1 MAVTP
6 SRVEI
11 TEGGSAVLSAS
22 VSPEAASDRAVAW
35 SSSDRSV
42 ATVDKSGTVHG
53 LKPGTATVTATAE
66 GKSGTCA
73 VTVKAKAVNVTEVTL
88 DKTELTLT
96 EGETGTLTAT
106 VKPDNADNRKV
117 TWSSDKTEIATVDGS
132 GRVTAVKAGE
142 AVITVTTEDGGKTA
156 TCKVTVKAKA
166 VNVTEVTLDRAEL
179 TLTEGETE
187 TLTATVRPDNAD
199 NRKVTWSSDKTEI
212 ATVDGAGKVTAVK
225 PGEAVVTVTT
235 EDGGKTATCKVTVKA
250 KTVNVTEVTLDRTEL
265 TLTEGETETL
275 MATVRPDNADNR
287 KVTWISDKT
296 DVATVGG
303 DGRVTAV
310 KAGEAVITVTTE
322 DGGKTATCKVTVKAK
337 AVNVTDVSLDRTE
350 LTLTEGETETL
361 TATVKP
367 DNADNRKVTWSS
379 DKTDVATVDGAG
391 RVTAVK
397 AGEATVT
404 VTTEDGG
411 RTATCKVTVKAKTVN
426 VTEVTLDRTEL
437 TLTEGETETLM
448 ATVRPDNADNR
459 KVTWISDKTDVATVG
474 GDGRVTAVKA
484 GEAVVTVTTEDGGK
498 TATCKVTVKAKAVN
512 VTDVSL
518 DRTELTLTEGE
529 TETLTATVKPDN
541 ADNRKV
547 TWSSDKT
554 DVATVDG
561 AGRVTAV
568 KAGEAVITVTTEDG
582 GKTATCKVTVKAKTV
597 PVTGVEVNPWA
608 VTLSVRG
615 TSKLS
620 YTIRPADATNQNVK
634 WESESPSV
642 ATVDSEGNVQGV
654 AAGTA
659 KICVTTEDGGFKSY
673 CTVTVKKAES
683 KFEVGG
689 LWYEYFGQNK
699 ARVIP
704 DPDGSKY
711 GGNISI
717 PGQIEYGGITYSVVH
732 IGSRAFYECADLKS
746 VTLGEGIEYI
756 GTWAFY
762 NCPNLER
769 ITFSSTMGSF
779 NTDNPVF
786 ERCPKL
792 EIVTTPKTSESQRYY
807 FYTHGGVLYR
817 HCYYS
822 AYTGTFSKETEALS
836 WLPEKTTGAF
846 AIKDGVE
853 VIDEFS
859 LSFTGIDKIIIPES
873 VKYIGPRFFNDS
885 KTPLEIELNWRT
897 KEDIDRISTIE
908 SDPSRF
914 FFVRTD
920 RSAVKV
926 TVPKGTKSL
935 YESHWLWSHLGG
947 IEERP

>member
-1 MAVTP
+1 MTVTP
-6 SRVEI
+6 SRIEI
-11 TEGGSAVLSAS
+11 IEGGSAVLSAS

-96 EGETGTLTAT
+96 EGETETLTATVRPDNADNRKVTWSSDKTDVATVDGAGKVTAVKPGEAVVTVTTEDGGKTASCKVTVKAKAVGVTEVTLDKTELTLTEGETETLTAT

-117 TWSSDKTEIATVDGS
+117 AWSSDKTEIATVDGA

-156 TCKVTVKAKA
+156 TCKVTVRAK
-166 VNVTEVTLDRAEL
+166 V
-179 TLTEGETE
+179 
-187 TLTATVRPDNAD
+187 
-199 NRKVTWSSDKTEI
+199 
-212 ATVDGAGKVTAVK
+212 
-225 PGEAVVTVTT
+225 
-235 EDGGKTATCKVTVKA
+235 
-250 KTVNVTEVTLDRTEL
+250 
-265 TLTEGETETL
+265 
-275 MATVRPDNADNR
+275 
-287 KVTWISDKT
+287 
-296 DVATVGG
+296 
-303 DGRVTAV
+303 
-310 KAGEAVITVTTE
+310 
-322 DGGKTATCKVTVKAK
+322 
-337 AVNVTDVSLDRTE
+337 VNVTDVSLDRTD

-379 DKTDVATVDGAG
+379 DKTDVATVGGDGK
-391 RVTAVK
+391 VTAVK
-397 AGEATVT
+397 AGETVVT

-411 RTATCKVTVKAKTVN
+411 KTATCKVTVKAKAVS
-426 VTEVTLDRTEL
+426 VTEVTLDKTEL
-437 TLTEGETETLM
+437 TLTEGETETLT

-459 KVTWISDKTDVATVG
+459 KVTWSSDKTDVATVG
-474 GDGRVTAVKA
+474 GAGKVTAVKA
-484 GEAVVTVTTEDGGK
+484 GVAVVTVTTEDGGK

-512 VTDVSL
+512 VTEVSL
-518 DRTELTLTEGE
+518 DKTELTLTEGE
-529 TETLTATVKPDN
+529 TETLTATVRPDN
-541 ADNRKV
+541 ADNKKV
-547 TWSSDKT
+547 KWSSDKT
-554 DVATVDG
+554 EIATVDG
-561 AGRVTAV
+561 AGKVTAV
-568 KAGEAVITVTTEDG
+568 KAGEAVVTVTTEDG

-689 LWYEYFGQNK
+689 LWYEYYDGPNK

-711 GGNISI
+711 GGDISI
-717 PGQIEYGGITYSVVH
+717 PGQIEYGGITYSVVQ
-732 IGSRAFYECADLKS
+732 IWSRAFYECADLKS
-746 VTLGEGIEYI
+746 VTLGEGIGYI
-756 GTWAFY
+756 DAWAFY

-769 ITFSSTMGSF
+769 ITFSSTMNSF
-779 NTDNPVF
+779 DTGNPVF

-792 EIVTTPKTSESQRYY
+792 EIVTTPKTSESQRDY
-807 FYTHGGVLYR
+807 FYTHGGALYK

-822 AYTGTFSKETEALS
+822 AYTGTFSKVTEVLS

-853 VIDEFS
+853 VIDEYS

-873 VKYIGPRFFNDS
+873 VKYIEARFFNDS

-914 FFVRTD
+914 FFFQTD

>member
-1 MAVTP
+1 MSVFTHTHTHTRRALLTAAAATILITSCGKKEETVGVSSVAVTP
-6 SRVEI
+6 SRIEI
-11 TEGGSAVLSAS
+11 IEGGFAALSAR
-22 VSPEAASDRAVAW
+22 VSPEAASDRVVSW

-53 LKPGTATVTATAE
+53 LRPGTATVTATAE

-73 VTVKAKAVNVTEVTL
+73 VTVKAKAVGVTEVTL
-88 DKTELTLT
+88 DK
-96 EGETGTLTAT
+96 
-106 VKPDNADNRKV
+106 
-117 TWSSDKTEIATVDGS
+117 
-132 GRVTAVKAGE
+132 
-142 AVITVTTEDGGKTA
+142 
-156 TCKVTVKAKA
+156 
-166 VNVTEVTLDRAEL
+166 
-179 TLTEGETE
+179 
-187 TLTATVRPDNAD
+187 
-199 NRKVTWSSDKTEI
+199 
-212 ATVDGAGKVTAVK
+212 
-225 PGEAVVTVTT
+225 
-235 EDGGKTATCKVTVKA
+235 
-250 KTVNVTEVTLDRTEL
+250 
-265 TLTEGETETL
+265 
-275 MATVRPDNADNR
+275 
-287 KVTWISDKT
+287 
-296 DVATVGG
+296 
-303 DGRVTAV
+303 
-310 KAGEAVITVTTE
+310 
-322 DGGKTATCKVTVKAK
+322 
-337 AVNVTDVSLDRTE
+337 TE

-379 DKTDVATVDGAG
+379 D
-391 RVTAVK
+391 
-397 AGEATVT
+397 
-404 VTTEDGG
+404 
-411 RTATCKVTVKAKTVN
+411 
-426 VTEVTLDRTEL
+426 RTE
-437 TLTEGETETLM
+437 
-448 ATVRPDNADNR
+448 
-459 KVTWISDKTDVATVG
+459 VATVG

-498 TATCKVTVKAKAVN
+498 TATCKVTVKAKA
-512 VTDVSL
+512 
-518 DRTELTLTEGE
+518 
-529 TETLTATVKPDN
+529 
-541 ADNRKV
+541 
-547 TWSSDKT
+547 
-554 DVATVDG
+554 
-561 AGRVTAV
+561 
-568 KAGEAVITVTTEDG
+568 
-582 GKTATCKVTVKAKTV
+582 V

-711 GGNISI
+711 GGNISV
-717 PGQIEYGGITYSVVH
+717 PGQIEYGGITYSVVQ
-732 IGSRAFYECADLKS
+732 IWSYAFCGCADLKS
-746 VTLGEGIEYI
+746 VTLGEGIGYI
-756 GTWAFY
+756 DAYAFY

-769 ITFSSTMGSF
+769 ITFSSTMNSF
-779 NTDNPVF
+779 DTGNPVF

-807 FYTHGGVLYR
+807 FYTHDGALYR

-822 AYTGTFSKETEALS
+822 AYTGTFSEVTEVLS
-836 WLPEKTTGAF
+836 WLPEKTTGVF
-846 AIKDGVE
+846 TIKDGVE
-853 VIDEFS
+853 VIDRYS
-859 LSFTGIDKIIIPES
+859 LTFTGIDKIVIPES
-873 VKYIGPRFFNDS
+873 VKYIESRFFNDS

-908 SDPSRF
+908 SDPSGF

>member
-1 MAVTP
+1 MTVTP
-6 SRVEI
+6 SRIEI
-11 TEGGSAVLSAS
+11 IEGGSAALSAS

-42 ATVDKSGTVHG
+42 ATVDKTGTVQG

-96 EGETGTLTAT
+96 EGETETLTAT

-117 TWSSDKTEIATVDGS
+117 TWSSDKTEVATVDGA
-132 GRVTAVKAGE
+132 GKVTAVKAGE
-142 AVITVTTEDGGKTA
+142 AVVTVTTEDGGKTA
-156 TCKVTVKAKA
+156 TCRVTVKAKA

-187 TLTATVRPDNAD
+187 TLTATVKPDNAD
-199 NRKVTWSSDKTEI
+199 NRKVTWSSDKTE
-212 ATVDGAGKVTAVK
+212 
-225 PGEAVVTVTT
+225 
-235 EDGGKTATCKVTVKA
+235 
-250 KTVNVTEVTLDRTEL
+250 
-265 TLTEGETETL
+265 
-275 MATVRPDNADNR
+275 
-287 KVTWISDKT
+287 
-296 DVATVGG
+296 
-303 DGRVTAV
+303 
-310 KAGEAVITVTTE
+310 
-322 DGGKTATCKVTVKAK
+322 
-337 AVNVTDVSLDRTE
+337 
-350 LTLTEGETETL
+350 
-361 TATVKP
+361 
-367 DNADNRKVTWSS
+367 
-379 DKTDVATVDGAG
+379 VATVDGA
-391 RVTAVK
+391 
-397 AGEATVT
+397 
-404 VTTEDGG
+404 
-411 RTATCKVTVKAKTVN
+411 
-426 VTEVTLDRTEL
+426 
-437 TLTEGETETLM
+437 
-448 ATVRPDNADNR
+448 
-459 KVTWISDKTDVATVG
+459 
-474 GDGRVTAVKA
+474 GRVTAVKA

-512 VTDVSL
+512 VTEVTL
-518 DRTELTLTEGE
+518 DKTELTLTEGE
-529 TETLTATVKPDN
+529 AETLTATVKPDN

-554 DVATVDG
+554 EVATVDG

-568 KAGEAVITVTTEDG
+568 KAGVAVVTVTTEDG

-597 PVTGVEVNPWA
+597 PVTGVEVYPWV

-689 LWYEYFGQNK
+689 LWYEYFVPNIGPNK

-717 PGQIEYGGITYSVVH
+717 PGQIEYGGITYPVVQ
-732 IGSRAFYECADLKS
+732 IWSYAFYECTDLKS

-756 GTWAFY
+756 HTAAFY

-779 NTDNPVF
+779 NTVNPVF
-786 ERCPKL
+786 GRCPKL
-792 EIVTTPKTSESQRYY
+792 EIVTTPKTSESQLNY
-807 FYTHGGVLYR
+807 FYTHDGALYK

-822 AYTGTFSKETEALS
+822 SDTGETEVLS
-836 WLPEKTTGAF
+836 WLPEKTTGVF

-853 VIDEFS
+853 VIDDFS
-859 LSFTGIDKIIIPES
+859 LYFTGIDKIIIPES
-873 VKYIGPRFFNDS
+873 VKYIAPRFFDDS

-914 FFVRTD
+914 FFFQTD

>member
-1 MAVTP
+1 MTVTP
-6 SRVEI
+6 SRIEI
-11 TEGGSAVLSAS
+11 IEGGSAALSAR

-42 ATVDKSGTVHG
+42 ATVDKTGTVQG

-88 DKTELTLT
+88 DRTELTLTEGETETLTATVKPDNADNRKVTWSSDKTEVATVGGDGKVTAVKAGEATVTVTTEDGGKTATCKVTVKAKAVNVTDVTLDKTELTLT
-96 EGETGTLTAT
+96 EGETETLTAT

-117 TWSSDKTEIATVDGS
+117 TWSSDKTEIATVGGDGK
-132 GRVTAVKAGE
+132 VTAVKAGE
-142 AVITVTTEDGGKTA
+142 AVVTVTTEDGGKTA
-156 TCKVTVKAKA
+156 SCKVTVKAKA
-166 VNVTEVTLDRAEL
+166 VNVTDVSLDRTEL
-179 TLTEGETE
+179 TLTEDETE

-199 NRKVTWSSDKTEI
+199 NRKVTWSSDKTDV
-212 ATVDGAGKVTAVK
+212 ATVDGDGKVTAVK
-225 PGEAVVTVTT
+225 AGEAVVTVTT
-235 EDGGKTATCKVTVKA
+235 EDGGKTA
-250 KTVNVTEVTLDRTEL
+250 
-265 TLTEGETETL
+265 
-275 MATVRPDNADNR
+275 
-287 KVTWISDKT
+287 S
-296 DVATVGG
+296 
-303 DGRVTAV
+303 
-310 KAGEAVITVTTE
+310 
-322 DGGKTATCKVTVKAK
+322 CKVTVKAK

-361 TATVKP
+361 TATVRP
-367 DNADNRKVTWSS
+367 DNADNRKVTWS
-379 DKTDVATVDGAG
+379 
-391 RVTAVK
+391 
-397 AGEATVT
+397 
-404 VTTEDGG
+404 
-411 RTATCKVTVKAKTVN
+411 
-426 VTEVTLDRTEL
+426 
-437 TLTEGETETLM
+437 
-448 ATVRPDNADNR
+448 
-459 KVTWISDKTDVATVG
+459 SDKTDVATVG

-498 TATCKVTVKAKAVN
+498 TATCKVTVKAKA
-512 VTDVSL
+512 
-518 DRTELTLTEGE
+518 
-529 TETLTATVKPDN
+529 
-541 ADNRKV
+541 
-547 TWSSDKT
+547 
-554 DVATVDG
+554 
-561 AGRVTAV
+561 
-568 KAGEAVITVTTEDG
+568 
-582 GKTATCKVTVKAKTV
+582 V

-689 LWYEYFGQNK
+689 LWYEYFYSPNL

-756 GTWAFY
+756 GAWAFY

-769 ITFSSTMGSF
+769 ITFSSTMGAF
-779 NTDNPVF
+779 DTGNPVF
-786 ERCPKL
+786 QRCPKL
-792 EIVTTPKTSESQRYY
+792 EIVTTPKTSESQLYY

-873 VKYIGPRFFNDS
+873 VKYIGTRFFNDS

-908 SDPSRF
+908 SDPSGF

>member
-11 TEGGSAVLSAS
+11 TEGGSAVLSAR
-22 VSPEAASDRAVAW
+22 VSPEAASDRVVSW

-42 ATVDKSGTVHG
+42 ATVDKTGTVQG
-53 LKPGTATVTATAE
+53 LKPGTATVTAMAE

-73 VTVKAKAVNVTEVTL
+73 VTVKAKTVNVMEVTL
-88 DKTELTLT
+88 DRTELTLT
-96 EGETGTLTAT
+96 EGETETLTAT

-117 TWSSDKTEIATVDGS
+117 TWSSDKTEIATVDGA

-166 VNVTEVTLDRAEL
+166 VNVTEVTLD
-179 TLTEGETE
+179 
-187 TLTATVRPDNAD
+187 
-199 NRKVTWSSDKTEI
+199 K
-212 ATVDGAGKVTAVK
+212 
-225 PGEAVVTVTT
+225 
-235 EDGGKTATCKVTVKA
+235 
-250 KTVNVTEVTLDRTEL
+250 
-265 TLTEGETETL
+265 
-275 MATVRPDNADNR
+275 
-287 KVTWISDKT
+287 
-296 DVATVGG
+296 
-303 DGRVTAV
+303 
-310 KAGEAVITVTTE
+310 
-322 DGGKTATCKVTVKAK
+322 
-337 AVNVTDVSLDRTE
+337 TE

-367 DNADNRKVTWSS
+367 DNADNKKVTWSS
-379 DKTDVATVDGAG
+379 DKTEIATVDGAG

-397 AGEATVT
+397 AGV
-404 VTTEDGG
+404 
-411 RTATCKVTVKAKTVN
+411 
-426 VTEVTLDRTEL
+426 
-437 TLTEGETETLM
+437 
-448 ATVRPDNADNR
+448 
-459 KVTWISDKTDVATVG
+459 
-474 GDGRVTAVKA
+474 
-484 GEAVVTVTTEDGGK
+484 AVV
-498 TATCKVTVKAKAVN
+498 
-512 VTDVSL
+512 
-518 DRTELTLTEGE
+518 
-529 TETLTATVKPDN
+529 
-541 ADNRKV
+541 
-547 TWSSDKT
+547 
-554 DVATVDG
+554 
-561 AGRVTAV
+561 
-568 KAGEAVITVTTEDG
+568 TVTTEDG

-689 LWYEYFGQNK
+689 LWYEYFGQNN

-717 PGQIEYGGITYSVVH
+717 PGQIEYGGITYSVYQ

-746 VTLGEGIEYI
+746 VTLGEGIGYI
-756 GTWAFY
+756 DAYAFY

-769 ITFSSTMGSF
+769 ITFSSTMESF

-792 EIVTTPKTSESQRYY
+792 EIVTTPKTSESQLDY
-807 FYTHGGVLYR
+807 FYTHGRALYK

-822 AYTGTFSKETEALS
+822 ADTGETEVLS

-853 VIDEFS
+853 VIDEYS

-873 VKYIGPRFFNDS
+873 VKYIETRFFNDS

-914 FFVRTD
+914 FFFRTD

>member
-1 MAVTP
+1 MTVTP
-6 SRVEI
+6 SRIEI
-11 TEGGSAVLSAS
+11 IEGGSAALSAS

-42 ATVDKSGTVHG
+42 ATVDKTGTVQG

-88 DKTELTLT
+88 DK
-96 EGETGTLTAT
+96 
-106 VKPDNADNRKV
+106 
-117 TWSSDKTEIATVDGS
+117 
-132 GRVTAVKAGE
+132 
-142 AVITVTTEDGGKTA
+142 
-156 TCKVTVKAKA
+156 
-166 VNVTEVTLDRAEL
+166 
-179 TLTEGETE
+179 
-187 TLTATVRPDNAD
+187 
-199 NRKVTWSSDKTEI
+199 
-212 ATVDGAGKVTAVK
+212 
-225 PGEAVVTVTT
+225 
-235 EDGGKTATCKVTVKA
+235 
-250 KTVNVTEVTLDRTEL
+250 
-265 TLTEGETETL
+265 
-275 MATVRPDNADNR
+275 
-287 KVTWISDKT
+287 
-296 DVATVGG
+296 
-303 DGRVTAV
+303 
-310 KAGEAVITVTTE
+310 
-322 DGGKTATCKVTVKAK
+322 
-337 AVNVTDVSLDRTE
+337 TE

-411 RTATCKVTVKAKTVN
+411 KTASCKVTVKAKAVG
-426 VTEVTLDRTEL
+426 VTEVTLDRAEL
-437 TLTEGETETLM
+437 TLTEGETETLT

-459 KVTWISDKTDVATVG
+459 KVTWSSDKTEIATV
-474 GDGRVTAVKA
+474 DGAGKVTAVKA

-498 TATCKVTVKAKAVN
+498 TASCKVTVKAKV
-512 VTDVSL
+512 
-518 DRTELTLTEGE
+518 
-529 TETLTATVKPDN
+529 
-541 ADNRKV
+541 
-547 TWSSDKT
+547 
-554 DVATVDG
+554 
-561 AGRVTAV
+561 
-568 KAGEAVITVTTEDG
+568 
-582 GKTATCKVTVKAKTV
+582 V

-689 LWYEYFGQNK
+689 LWYEYFVPNIGPNK

-717 PGQIEYGGITYSVVH
+717 PGQIEYGGITYPVVQ
-732 IGSRAFYECADLKS
+732 IWSYAFYECTDLKS

-756 GTWAFY
+756 HTAAFY

-769 ITFSSTMGSF
+769 ITFSSTMNSF
-779 NTDNPVF
+779 DTVNPVF
-786 ERCPKL
+786 VCCPKL

-807 FYTHGGVLYR
+807 FYTHDGALYK

-822 AYTGTFSKETEALS
+822 SDTGETEVLS
-836 WLPEKTTGAF
+836 WLPEKTTGVF

-853 VIDEFS
+853 VIDDFS
-859 LSFTGIDKIIIPES
+859 LYFTGIDKIIIPES
-873 VKYIGPRFFNDS
+873 VKYIAPRFFDDS

-914 FFVRTD
+914 FFFQTD

>member
-6 SRVEI
+6 SRIEI
-11 TEGGSAVLSAS
+11 MEGESAALSAR
-22 VSPEAASDRAVAW
+22 VSPEAASDRVVSW

-42 ATVDKSGTVHG
+42 ATVDKAGTVHG
-53 LKPGTATVTATAE
+53 LRPGTATVTATAE

-73 VTVKAKAVNVTEVTL
+73 
-88 DKTELTLT
+88 
-96 EGETGTLTAT
+96 
-106 VKPDNADNRKV
+106 
-117 TWSSDKTEIATVDGS
+117 
-132 GRVTAVKAGE
+132 
-142 AVITVTTEDGGKTA
+142 
-156 TCKVTVKAKA
+156 VTVKAKA

-212 ATVDGAGKVTAVK
+212 ATVDGAGRVTAVK

-235 EDGGKTATCKVTVKA
+235 EDGGKTA
-250 KTVNVTEVTLDRTEL
+250 
-265 TLTEGETETL
+265 
-275 MATVRPDNADNR
+275 
-287 KVTWISDKT
+287 S
-296 DVATVGG
+296 
-303 DGRVTAV
+303 
-310 KAGEAVITVTTE
+310 
-322 DGGKTATCKVTVKAK
+322 CKVTVKAK
-337 AVNVTDVSLDRTE
+337 AVNVTEVTLDRTE

-367 DNADNRKVTWSS
+367 DNADNRKVTWRS
-379 DKTDVATVDGAG
+379 DKTEVATVDGAG
-391 RVTAVK
+391 KVTAVK
-397 AGEATVT
+397 AGEAT
-404 VTTEDGG
+404 
-411 RTATCKVTVKAKTVN
+411 
-426 VTEVTLDRTEL
+426 
-437 TLTEGETETLM
+437 
-448 ATVRPDNADNR
+448 
-459 KVTWISDKTDVATVG
+459 
-474 GDGRVTAVKA
+474 
-484 GEAVVTVTTEDGGK
+484 VTVTTEDGGK
-498 TATCKVTVKAKAVN
+498 TATCKVTVKAKA
-512 VTDVSL
+512 
-518 DRTELTLTEGE
+518 
-529 TETLTATVKPDN
+529 
-541 ADNRKV
+541 
-547 TWSSDKT
+547 
-554 DVATVDG
+554 
-561 AGRVTAV
+561 
-568 KAGEAVITVTTEDG
+568 
-582 GKTATCKVTVKAKTV
+582 V

-689 LWYEYFGQNK
+689 LWYEYFGQNQ

-717 PGQIEYGGITYSVVH
+717 PGQIEYGGITYSVVQ
-732 IGSRAFYECADLKS
+732 IGIRAFNECTDLKS
-746 VTLGEGIEYI
+746 VTLGEGIGYI
-756 GTWAFY
+756 DSYAFY

-769 ITFSSTMGSF
+769 ITFSSTMNSL
-779 NTDNPVF
+779 NNRNPVF
-786 ERCPKL
+786 ECCPKL
-792 EIVTTPKTSESQRYY
+792 EIVTTPKTSESQRDY
-807 FYTHGGVLYR
+807 FYTHGRALYK

-822 AYTGTFSKETEALS
+822 ADTGETEVLS
-836 WLPEKTTGAF
+836 WLPEKTTGVF

-853 VIDEFS
+853 VIDHYS
-859 LSFTGIDKIIIPES
+859 LTFTGIDKIIIPES
-873 VKYIGPRFFNDS
+873 VKYIESRFFNDS

-908 SDPSRF
+908 SDPSSF
-914 FFVRTD
+914 FFFRTD

>member
-1 MAVTP
+1 MTVTP
-6 SRVEI
+6 SRIEI
-11 TEGGSAVLSAS
+11 IEGGSAALSAR

-42 ATVDKSGTVHG
+42 ATVDKTGAVQG

-73 VTVKAKAVNVTEVTL
+73 VTVKAKAVNVTE
-88 DKTELTLT
+88 
-96 EGETGTLTAT
+96 
-106 VKPDNADNRKV
+106 
-117 TWSSDKTEIATVDGS
+117 
-132 GRVTAVKAGE
+132 
-142 AVITVTTEDGGKTA
+142 
-156 TCKVTVKAKA
+156 
-166 VNVTEVTLDRAEL
+166 
-179 TLTEGETE
+179 
-187 TLTATVRPDNAD
+187 
-199 NRKVTWSSDKTEI
+199 
-212 ATVDGAGKVTAVK
+212 
-225 PGEAVVTVTT
+225 
-235 EDGGKTATCKVTVKA
+235 
-250 KTVNVTEVTLDRTEL
+250 
-265 TLTEGETETL
+265 
-275 MATVRPDNADNR
+275 
-287 KVTWISDKT
+287 
-296 DVATVGG
+296 
-303 DGRVTAV
+303 
-310 KAGEAVITVTTE
+310 
-322 DGGKTATCKVTVKAK
+322 
-337 AVNVTDVSLDRTE
+337 VSLDRTE

-391 RVTAVK
+391 KVTAVK
-397 AGEATVT
+397 AGV
-404 VTTEDGG
+404 
-411 RTATCKVTVKAKTVN
+411 
-426 VTEVTLDRTEL
+426 
-437 TLTEGETETLM
+437 
-448 ATVRPDNADNR
+448 
-459 KVTWISDKTDVATVG
+459 
-474 GDGRVTAVKA
+474 
-484 GEAVVTVTTEDGGK
+484 AVVTVTTEDGGK
-498 TATCKVTVKAKAVN
+498 TATCKVTVKAKA
-512 VTDVSL
+512 
-518 DRTELTLTEGE
+518 
-529 TETLTATVKPDN
+529 
-541 ADNRKV
+541 
-547 TWSSDKT
+547 
-554 DVATVDG
+554 
-561 AGRVTAV
+561 
-568 KAGEAVITVTTEDG
+568 
-582 GKTATCKVTVKAKTV
+582 V

-711 GGNISI
+711 GGNISV
-717 PGQIEYGGITYSVVH
+717 PGQIEYGGITYSVVQ
-732 IGSRAFYECADLKS
+732 IWSYAFCGCADLKS

-756 GTWAFY
+756 DAYAFCS
-762 NCPNLER
+762 CPNLER
-769 ITFSSTMGSF
+769 ITFSSTMEWFDNG
-779 NTDNPVF
+779 NPVF
-786 ERCPKL
+786 QHCPKL
-792 EIVTTPKTSESQRYY
+792 EIVTTPKTSESQLNY
-807 FYTHGGVLYR
+807 FYTHDGALYR

-822 AYTGTFSKETEALS
+822 SDTGETEVLS

-853 VIDEFS
+853 VIDRYS
-859 LSFTGIDKIIIPES
+859 LTFTGIDKIIIPES
-873 VKYIGPRFFNDS
+873 VKYIGSRFFNDS

-908 SDPSRF
+908 SDPSSF
-914 FFVRTD
+914 FFFRTD

-926 TVPKGTKSL
+926 TVPKGTRSL

>member
-1 MAVTP
+1 MSVFTHTHTHTRRALLTAAAAILLITSCGKKEETAGVSSVAVTP
-6 SRVEI
+6 SRIEI
-11 TEGGSAVLSAS
+11 IEGESAVLSAS

-42 ATVDKSGTVHG
+42 ATVDKAGTVHG
-53 LKPGTATVTATAE
+53 LRPGTATVTATAE

-88 DKTELTLT
+88 D
-96 EGETGTLTAT
+96 
-106 VKPDNADNRKV
+106 
-117 TWSSDKTEIATVDGS
+117 
-132 GRVTAVKAGE
+132 
-142 AVITVTTEDGGKTA
+142 
-156 TCKVTVKAKA
+156 
-166 VNVTEVTLDRAEL
+166 RA
-179 TLTEGETE
+179 
-187 TLTATVRPDNAD
+187 
-199 NRKVTWSSDKTEI
+199 
-212 ATVDGAGKVTAVK
+212 
-225 PGEAVVTVTT
+225 
-235 EDGGKTATCKVTVKA
+235 
-250 KTVNVTEVTLDRTEL
+250 
-265 TLTEGETETL
+265 
-275 MATVRPDNADNR
+275 
-287 KVTWISDKT
+287 
-296 DVATVGG
+296 
-303 DGRVTAV
+303 
-310 KAGEAVITVTTE
+310 
-322 DGGKTATCKVTVKAK
+322 
-337 AVNVTDVSLDRTE
+337 E

-367 DNADNRKVTWSS
+367 DNADNRKVAWSS

-391 RVTAVK
+391 K
-397 AGEATVT
+397 
-404 VTTEDGG
+404 
-411 RTATCKVTVKAKTVN
+411 
-426 VTEVTLDRTEL
+426 
-437 TLTEGETETLM
+437 
-448 ATVRPDNADNR
+448 
-459 KVTWISDKTDVATVG
+459 
-474 GDGRVTAVKA
+474 VTAVKA

-498 TATCKVTVKAKAVN
+498 TA
-512 VTDVSL
+512 S
-518 DRTELTLTEGE
+518 
-529 TETLTATVKPDN
+529 
-541 ADNRKV
+541 
-547 TWSSDKT
+547 
-554 DVATVDG
+554 
-561 AGRVTAV
+561 
-568 KAGEAVITVTTEDG
+568 
-582 GKTATCKVTVKAKTV
+582 CKVTVKAKTV
-597 PVTGVEVNPWA
+597 SVTGVEVNPWA

-689 LWYEYFGQNK
+689 LWYEYFYGPNL

-717 PGQIEYGGITYSVVH
+717 PGQIEYGGITYSVYQ
-732 IGSRAFYECADLKS
+732 IGSHAFYECADLKS

-756 GTWAFY
+756 DAYAFY

-769 ITFSSTMGSF
+769 ITFSSTMNSF
-779 NTDNPVF
+779 DTGNPVF
-786 ERCPKL
+786 VRCPKL

-807 FYTHGGVLYR
+807 FYTHDGALYR

-822 AYTGTFSKETEALS
+822 AYTGTFRKETEALS
-836 WLPEKTTGAF
+836 WLPEKTTGVF

-853 VIDEFS
+853 VIDDFS
-859 LSFTGIDKIIIPES
+859 LSLTGIDKIIIPES
-873 VKYIGPRFFNDS
+873 VKYIGPKFFNDS

-908 SDPSRF
+908 SDPSGF

>member
-1 MAVTP
+1 MTVTP
-6 SRVEI
+6 SRIEI
-11 TEGGSAVLSAS
+11 IEGGSAALSAR

-42 ATVDKSGTVHG
+42 VTVDKTGTVQG

-66 GKSGTCA
+66 GKSGTCT

-96 EGETGTLTAT
+96 EGG
-106 VKPDNADNRKV
+106 
-117 TWSSDKTEIATVDGS
+117 
-132 GRVTAVKAGE
+132 
-142 AVITVTTEDGGKTA
+142 
-156 TCKVTVKAKA
+156 
-166 VNVTEVTLDRAEL
+166 
-179 TLTEGETE
+179 TE

-199 NRKVTWSSDKTEI
+199 NRKVTWSSDKTEV
-212 ATVDGAGKVTAVK
+212 ATVDGAGRVTAVK

-250 KTVNVTEVTLDRTEL
+250 KAVGVTEVTLDRTEL
-265 TLTEGETETL
+265 TLTEGET
-275 MATVRPDNADNR
+275 
-287 KVTWISDKT
+287 
-296 DVATVGG
+296 G
-303 DGRVTAV
+303 
-310 KAGEAVITVTTE
+310 
-322 DGGKTATCKVTVKAK
+322 
-337 AVNVTDVSLDRTE
+337 
-350 LTLTEGETETL
+350 TL
-361 TATVKP
+361 TATVRP

-379 DKTDVATVDGAG
+379 DKTEVATVDGAG

-397 AGEATVT
+397 
-404 VTTEDGG
+404 
-411 RTATCKVTVKAKTVN
+411 
-426 VTEVTLDRTEL
+426 
-437 TLTEGETETLM
+437 
-448 ATVRPDNADNR
+448 P
-459 KVTWISDKTDVATVG
+459 
-474 GDGRVTAVKA
+474 

-512 VTDVSL
+512 VTDVTL
-518 DRTELTLTEGE
+518 DKTELTLTEGE
-529 TETLTATVKPDN
+529 AETLTATVRPDN

-547 TWSSDKT
+547 AWSSDKT

-568 KAGEAVITVTTEDG
+568 KAGEAVVTVTTEDG
-582 GKTATCKVTVKAKTV
+582 GKTATCKVTEKAKVV

-673 CTVTVKKAES
+673 CTVTVKKTES

-689 LWYEYFGQNK
+689 LWYEYFVPNIGPNK

-717 PGQIEYGGITYSVVH
+717 PGQIEYGGITYPVVQ
-732 IGSRAFYECADLKS
+732 IWSYAFSDCTDLKS

-756 GTWAFY
+756 DAYAFY

-769 ITFSSTMGSF
+769 ITFSSTMNSF
-779 NTDNPVF
+779 DTGNPVF

-792 EIVTTPKTSESQRYY
+792 EIVTTPKTSESQLDY

-822 AYTGTFSKETEALS
+822 ADTGETEVLS
-836 WLPEKTTGAF
+836 WLPEKTTGVF

-853 VIDEFS
+853 VIDDYS
-859 LSFTGIDKIIIPES
+859 LTFKGIDKIIIPES
-873 VKYIGPRFFNDS
+873 VKYIAPRFFDDS

-914 FFVRTD
+914 FFFQTD

-926 TVPKGTKSL
+926 TVPKGTRSL

>member
-1 MAVTP
+1 MSVFTHTRRALLTAAAAILLITSCGKKEETAGVSSVAVTP
-6 SRVEI
+6 SRIEI
-11 TEGGSAVLSAS
+11 IEGGSAVLSAS

-42 ATVDKSGTVHG
+42 ATVDKAGTVHG
-53 LKPGTATVTATAE
+53 LRPGTATVTATAE

-96 EGETGTLTAT
+96 EGETETLTAT
-106 VKPDNADNRKV
+106 VKPDNADNKKV
-117 TWSSDKTEIATVDGS
+117 TWS
-132 GRVTAVKAGE
+132 
-142 AVITVTTEDGGKTA
+142 
-156 TCKVTVKAKA
+156 
-166 VNVTEVTLDRAEL
+166 
-179 TLTEGETE
+179 
-187 TLTATVRPDNAD
+187 
-199 NRKVTWSSDKTEI
+199 
-212 ATVDGAGKVTAVK
+212 
-225 PGEAVVTVTT
+225 
-235 EDGGKTATCKVTVKA
+235 
-250 KTVNVTEVTLDRTEL
+250 
-265 TLTEGETETL
+265 
-275 MATVRPDNADNR
+275 
-287 KVTWISDKT
+287 SDKT

-337 AVNVTDVSLDRTE
+337 AVNVTDVTLDKTE

-379 DKTDVATVDGAG
+379 DKTEIATVDG
-391 RVTAVK
+391 
-397 AGEATVT
+397 
-404 VTTEDGG
+404 DG
-411 RTATCKVTVKAKTVN
+411 K
-426 VTEVTLDRTEL
+426 
-437 TLTEGETETLM
+437 
-448 ATVRPDNADNR
+448 
-459 KVTWISDKTDVATVG
+459 
-474 GDGRVTAVKA
+474 VTAVKA
-484 GEAVVTVTTEDGGK
+484 GEAVITVTTEDGGK
-498 TATCKVTVKAKAVN
+498 TASCKVTVKAKAVN
-512 VTDVSL
+512 VTEVTL
-518 DRTELTLTEGE
+518 DKTELTLTEGE

-547 TWSSDKT
+547 TWSSDKA
-554 DVATVDG
+554 DVATVGGD
-561 AGRVTAV
+561 GRVTAV
-568 KAGEAVITVTTEDG
+568 KAGEATVTVTTEDG
-582 GKTATCKVTVKAKTV
+582 GKTATCRVTVKAKAV

-711 GGNISI
+711 GGDISV
-717 PGQIEYGGITYSVVH
+717 PGQIEYGGITYPVVQ
-732 IGSRAFYECADLKS
+732 IWSYAFCECTDLKS

-756 GTWAFY
+756 HTSAFY

-769 ITFSSTMGSF
+769 ITFSSTMESF
-779 NTDNPVF
+779 DTVNPVF
-786 ERCPKL
+786 VCCPKL
-792 EIVTTPKTSESQRYY
+792 EIVTTPKTSESQLNY
-807 FYTHGGVLYR
+807 FYTHDGALYK

-822 AYTGTFSKETEALS
+822 SDTGETEVLS
-836 WLPEKTTGAF
+836 WLPEKTTGVF

-853 VIDEFS
+853 VIDDFS
-859 LSFTGIDKIIIPES
+859 LYFTGIDKIIIPES
-873 VKYIGPRFFNDS
+873 VKYIAPRFFDDS

-897 KEDIDRISTIE
+897 KEDIDRISMIE

-914 FFVRTD
+914 FFFQTD

>member
-1 MAVTP
+1 MTVTP
-6 SRVEI
+6 SRIEI
-11 TEGGSAVLSAS
+11 IEGESAALSAR

-42 ATVDKSGTVHG
+42 ATVDKTGTVQG

-96 EGETGTLTAT
+96 EGET
-106 VKPDNADNRKV
+106 
-117 TWSSDKTEIATVDGS
+117 
-132 GRVTAVKAGE
+132 
-142 AVITVTTEDGGKTA
+142 
-156 TCKVTVKAKA
+156 
-166 VNVTEVTLDRAEL
+166 
-179 TLTEGETE
+179 E

-199 NRKVTWSSDKTEI
+199 NRKVTWSSDKTEV
-212 ATVDGAGKVTAVK
+212 ATVGGDGKVTAVK

-250 KTVNVTEVTLDRTEL
+250 KAVSVTEVTLDRAEL
-265 TLTEGETETL
+265 TLTEGEAETL
-275 MATVRPDNADNR
+275 TATVKPDNADNK
-287 KVTWISDKT
+287 KVKWSSDKT
-296 DVATVGG
+296 EIATV
-303 DGRVTAV
+303 DGAGKVTAV

-322 DGGKTATCKVTVKAK
+322 DGGKTASCKVTVKAK
-337 AVNVTDVSLDRTE
+337 V
-350 LTLTEGETETL
+350 
-361 TATVKP
+361 
-367 DNADNRKVTWSS
+367 
-379 DKTDVATVDGAG
+379 
-391 RVTAVK
+391 
-397 AGEATVT
+397 
-404 VTTEDGG
+404 
-411 RTATCKVTVKAKTVN
+411 
-426 VTEVTLDRTEL
+426 
-437 TLTEGETETLM
+437 
-448 ATVRPDNADNR
+448 
-459 KVTWISDKTDVATVG
+459 
-474 GDGRVTAVKA
+474 
-484 GEAVVTVTTEDGGK
+484 
-498 TATCKVTVKAKAVN
+498 
-512 VTDVSL
+512 
-518 DRTELTLTEGE
+518 
-529 TETLTATVKPDN
+529 
-541 ADNRKV
+541 
-547 TWSSDKT
+547 
-554 DVATVDG
+554 
-561 AGRVTAV
+561 
-568 KAGEAVITVTTEDG
+568 
-582 GKTATCKVTVKAKTV
+582 V

-689 LWYEYFGQNK
+689 LWYEYFYGPNL

-704 DPDGSKY
+704 DPDGIKY
-711 GGNISI
+711 GGNISV

-732 IGSRAFYECADLKS
+732 IGSRAFFDCTDLKS
-746 VTLGEGIEYI
+746 VTLGEGIQYI
-756 GTWAFY
+756 DDLAFY

-769 ITFSSTMGSF
+769 ITFSSTMESF
-779 NTDNPVF
+779 NIDPPAF
-786 ERCPKL
+786 QRCPKL
-792 EIVTTPKTSESQRYY
+792 EIVTTPKTSESQRDY
-807 FYTHGGVLYR
+807 FYTHGGVLYK

-822 AYTGTFSKETEALS
+822 SDTGETEVLS
-836 WLPEKTTGAF
+836 WLPEKTTGVF
-846 AIKDGVE
+846 TIKDGVE
-853 VIDEFS
+853 VIDEYS

-897 KEDIDRISTIE
+897 KEDIDRISTSE
-908 SDPSRF
+908 NPSSF

>member
-11 TEGGSAVLSAS
+11 TEGGSAVLSAR
-22 VSPEAASDRAVAW
+22 VSPEAASDMAVAW

-53 LKPGTATVTATAE
+53 LRPGTATVTATAE

-88 DKTELTLT
+88 DRTELTLT
-96 EGETGTLTAT
+96 EGETETLTAR

-117 TWSSDKTEIATVDGS
+117 TWSSDKTEVATVGGD
-132 GRVTAVKAGE
+132 GRVTAVKAGV
-142 AVITVTTEDGGKTA
+142 AVVTVTTEDGGKTA

-166 VNVTEVTLDRAEL
+166 VNVTEVTLDKTEL
-179 TLTEGETE
+179 TLTEGEAE
-187 TLTATVRPDNAD
+187 TLTATVKPDNAD
-199 NRKVTWSSDKTEI
+199 NKKVTWSSDKTEV
-212 ATVDGAGKVTAVK
+212 ATVDGDGKVTAVK
-225 PGEAVVTVTT
+225 AGVAVVTVTT
-235 EDGGKTATCKVTVKA
+235 EDGGKTATCRVTVKA
-250 KTVNVTEVTLDRTEL
+250 KAVNVTDVTLDRTEL
-265 TLTEGETETL
+265 TLTEG
-275 MATVRPDNADNR
+275 D
-287 KVTWISDKT
+287 
-296 DVATVGG
+296 
-303 DGRVTAV
+303 
-310 KAGEAVITVTTE
+310 
-322 DGGKTATCKVTVKAK
+322 
-337 AVNVTDVSLDRTE
+337 
-350 LTLTEGETETL
+350 TETL

-367 DNADNRKVTWSS
+367 DNADNKKVKWS
-379 DKTDVATVDGAG
+379 
-391 RVTAVK
+391 
-397 AGEATVT
+397 
-404 VTTEDGG
+404 
-411 RTATCKVTVKAKTVN
+411 
-426 VTEVTLDRTEL
+426 
-437 TLTEGETETLM
+437 
-448 ATVRPDNADNR
+448 
-459 KVTWISDKTDVATVG
+459 SDKTDVATVG

-498 TATCKVTVKAKAVN
+498 TATCRVTVKAKAVS
-512 VTDVSL
+512 VTDVTL
-518 DRTELTLTEGE
+518 DKTELTLTEGE

-541 ADNRKV
+541 ADNKKV
-547 TWSSDKT
+547 KWSSDKT

-568 KAGEAVITVTTEDG
+568 KAGEAVVTVTTEDG
-582 GKTATCKVTVKAKTV
+582 EKTASCKVTVKAKAV
-597 PVTGVEVNPWA
+597 PVTGVEVYPWV

-689 LWYEYFGQNK
+689 LWYEYYYAPNL

-717 PGQIEYGGITYSVVH
+717 PGQIEYGGITYSVVQ
-732 IGSRAFYECADLKS
+732 IWCRAFYECADLKS
-746 VTLGEGIEYI
+746 VTLGEGIGYI
-756 GTWAFY
+756 DAWAFY

-769 ITFSSTMGSF
+769 ITFSSTMNSF
-779 NTDNPVF
+779 DTGNPVF

-792 EIVTTPKTSESQRYY
+792 EIVTTPKTSESQRDY
-807 FYTHGGVLYR
+807 FYTHGGALYK

-822 AYTGTFSKETEALS
+822 AYTGTFSKVTEVLS

-853 VIDEFS
+853 VIDEYS

-873 VKYIGPRFFNDS
+873 VKYIETRFFNDS

-897 KEDIDRISTIE
+897 KEDIDRISTIV

-914 FFVRTD
+914 FFFRTD

>member
-1 MAVTP
+1 MTVTP
-6 SRVEI
+6 SRIEI
-11 TEGGSAVLSAS
+11 IEGGSAALS
-22 VSPEAASDRAVAW
+22 VRISPEAASDRAVAW

-42 ATVDKSGTVHG
+42 ATVDKTGTVQG

-106 VKPDNADNRKV
+106 VKPDNADNKKV
-117 TWSSDKTEIATVDGS
+117 TWSSDKTEIATVDGA
-132 GRVTAVKAGE
+132 GRVTAVKSGE
-142 AVITVTTEDGGKTA
+142 AVVTVTTEDGGKTA

-166 VNVTEVTLDRAEL
+166 VSVTEVTLDKTEL
-179 TLTEGETE
+179 TLTEGETG
-187 TLTATVRPDNAD
+187 TLTATVKPDNAD
-199 NRKVTWSSDKTEI
+199 NKKVTWSSDKTEI
-212 ATVDGAGKVTAVK
+212 ATVDGAGRVTAVK
-225 PGEAVVTVTT
+225 SGEAVVTVTT

-250 KTVNVTEVTLDRTEL
+250 KTVSVTEVTLDKTEL
-265 TLTEGETETL
+265 TLTEGEAETL
-275 MATVRPDNADNR
+275 TATVKPDNADNK
-287 KVTWISDKT
+287 KVKWSSDKT
-296 DVATVGG
+296 EIATV
-303 DGRVTAV
+303 DGAGKVTAV
-310 KAGEAVITVTTE
+310 KAGEAVVTVTTE
-322 DGGKTATCKVTVKAK
+322 DGGKTASCKVTVKAK
-337 AVNVTDVSLDRTE
+337 AVNVTEVTLDKTE

-379 DKTDVATVDGAG
+379 DKT
-391 RVTAVK
+391 
-397 AGEATVT
+397 E
-404 VTTEDGG
+404 
-411 RTATCKVTVKAKTVN
+411 
-426 VTEVTLDRTEL
+426 
-437 TLTEGETETLM
+437 
-448 ATVRPDNADNR
+448 
-459 KVTWISDKTDVATVG
+459 IATVG
-474 GDGRVTAVKA
+474 GDGKVTAVKA

-498 TATCKVTVKAKAVN
+498 TATCKVTVKAKAVG
-512 VTDVSL
+512 VTEVAL
-518 DRTELTLTEGE
+518 DKTELTLTEGE

-554 DVATVDG
+554 EIATVGGDG
-561 AGRVTAV
+561 KVTAV
-568 KAGEAVITVTTEDG
+568 KAGEAVVTVTTEDG
-582 GKTATCKVTVKAKTV
+582 GKTATCKVTVKAKAV

-608 VTLSVRG
+608 MTLSVRG
-615 TSKLS
+615 TSKLF

-689 LWYEYFGQNK
+689 LWYEYYYAPNL

-704 DPDGSKY
+704 DPDGIKY

-717 PGQIEYGGITYSVVH
+717 PGQIEYGGITYSVYQ
-732 IGSRAFYECADLKS
+732 IGSHAFYECADLKS
-746 VTLGEGIEYI
+746 VTLGEGIEFI
-756 GTWAFY
+756 DARAFY

-769 ITFSSTMGSF
+769 ITFSSTMNSF
-779 NTDNPVF
+779 DTGNPVF
-786 ERCPKL
+786 VRCPKL
-792 EIVTTPKTSESQRYY
+792 EIVTTPKTSESQLDY
-807 FYTHGGVLYR
+807 FYTHGGALYR

-822 AYTGTFSKETEALS
+822 AGAGTFSKVTEVLS
-836 WLPEKTTGAF
+836 WLPEKTTGVF

-853 VIDEFS
+853 VIDHYS
-859 LSFTGIDKIIIPES
+859 LTFTGIDKIIIPES
-873 VKYIGPRFFNDS
+873 VKYIGSRFFNDS

>member
-11 TEGGSAVLSAS
+11 TEGGSAVLSAR

-53 LKPGTATVTATAE
+53 LRPGTATVTATAE

-73 VTVKAKAVNVTEVTL
+73 VTVMAKAVNVTEVTL

-117 TWSSDKTEIATVDGS
+117 AWSSDKTDVATVDGA
-132 GRVTAVKAGE
+132 GRVTAVKAGV
-142 AVITVTTEDGGKTA
+142 AVVTVTTEDGGKTA

-166 VNVTEVTLDRAEL
+166 VSVTDVTLDRTELTLTEGETETLTATVKPDNADNKKVTWSSDKTEVATVGGDGRVTAVKAGEAVVTVTTEDGGRTATCAVTVKAKAVNVTEVSLDKTEL

-199 NRKVTWSSDKTEI
+199 NRKVKWSSDKTDV
-212 ATVDGAGKVTAVK
+212 ATVGGDGRVTAVK

-250 KTVNVTEVTLDRTEL
+250 K
-265 TLTEGETETL
+265 
-275 MATVRPDNADNR
+275 
-287 KVTWISDKT
+287 
-296 DVATVGG
+296 
-303 DGRVTAV
+303 
-310 KAGEAVITVTTE
+310 
-322 DGGKTATCKVTVKAK
+322 
-337 AVNVTDVSLDRTE
+337 AVNVTDVSLDKTE

-367 DNADNRKVTWSS
+367 DNADNRKVKWS
-379 DKTDVATVDGAG
+379 
-391 RVTAVK
+391 
-397 AGEATVT
+397 
-404 VTTEDGG
+404 
-411 RTATCKVTVKAKTVN
+411 
-426 VTEVTLDRTEL
+426 
-437 TLTEGETETLM
+437 
-448 ATVRPDNADNR
+448 
-459 KVTWISDKTDVATVG
+459 SDKTDVATVG

-498 TATCKVTVKAKAVN
+498 TATCKVTVKAKA
-512 VTDVSL
+512 
-518 DRTELTLTEGE
+518 
-529 TETLTATVKPDN
+529 
-541 ADNRKV
+541 
-547 TWSSDKT
+547 
-554 DVATVDG
+554 
-561 AGRVTAV
+561 
-568 KAGEAVITVTTEDG
+568 
-582 GKTATCKVTVKAKTV
+582 V

-689 LWYEYFGQNK
+689 LWYEYFYGPNL

-756 GTWAFY
+756 DAYAFY

-769 ITFSSTMGSF
+769 ITFSSTMESF

-786 ERCPKL
+786 VRCPKL
-792 EIVTTPKTSESQRYY
+792 EIVTTPKTSESQLYY
-807 FYTHGGVLYR
+807 FYTHGGALYK

-822 AYTGTFSKETEALS
+822 ADTGTFSKETEALS
-836 WLPEKTTGAF
+836 WLPEKTTGVF
-846 AIKDGVE
+846 AIRDGVE
-853 VIDEFS
+853 VIDEYS

-873 VKYIGPRFFNDS
+873 VKYIGSRFFNDS

-908 SDPSRF
+908 SDPSSF

>member
-1 MAVTP
+1 MTVTP
-6 SRVEI
+6 SRIEI
-11 TEGGSAVLSAS
+11 IEGGSAALSAS

-42 ATVDKSGTVHG
+42 ATVDKTGTVQG

-96 EGETGTLTAT
+96 EGG
-106 VKPDNADNRKV
+106 
-117 TWSSDKTEIATVDGS
+117 
-132 GRVTAVKAGE
+132 
-142 AVITVTTEDGGKTA
+142 
-156 TCKVTVKAKA
+156 
-166 VNVTEVTLDRAEL
+166 
-179 TLTEGETE
+179 TE
-187 TLTATVRPDNAD
+187 TLTATVR
-199 NRKVTWSSDKTEI
+199 
-212 ATVDGAGKVTAVK
+212 
-225 PGEAVVTVTT
+225 
-235 EDGGKTATCKVTVKA
+235 
-250 KTVNVTEVTLDRTEL
+250 
-265 TLTEGETETL
+265 
-275 MATVRPDNADNR
+275 
-287 KVTWISDKT
+287 
-296 DVATVGG
+296 
-303 DGRVTAV
+303 
-310 KAGEAVITVTTE
+310 
-322 DGGKTATCKVTVKAK
+322 
-337 AVNVTDVSLDRTE
+337 
-350 LTLTEGETETL
+350 
-361 TATVKP
+361 
-367 DNADNRKVTWSS
+367 
-379 DKTDVATVDGAG
+379 
-391 RVTAVK
+391 
-397 AGEATVT
+397 
-404 VTTEDGG
+404 
-411 RTATCKVTVKAKTVN
+411 
-426 VTEVTLDRTEL
+426 
-437 TLTEGETETLM
+437 
-448 ATVRPDNADNR
+448 
-459 KVTWISDKTDVATVG
+459 
-474 GDGRVTAVKA
+474 
-484 GEAVVTVTTEDGGK
+484 
-498 TATCKVTVKAKAVN
+498 
-512 VTDVSL
+512 
-518 DRTELTLTEGE
+518 
-529 TETLTATVKPDN
+529 PDN

-568 KAGEAVITVTTEDG
+568 KAGEAVVTVTTEDG
-582 GKTATCKVTVKAKTV
+582 GKTATCKVTVKAKTVSVTEVTLDRTELTLTEGEAETLTATVRPDNADNRKVTWSSDKTEVATVDGAGRVTAVKAGEAVVTVTTEDGGKTATCKVTVKAKVV

-689 LWYEYFGQNK
+689 LWYEYYEYYYAPNL

-704 DPDGSKY
+704 DPDGIKY

-717 PGQIEYGGITYSVVH
+717 PGQIEYGGITYSVH
-732 IGSRAFYECADLKS
+732 QIGIHAFYECADLKS

-756 GTWAFY
+756 DARAFY

-769 ITFSSTMGSF
+769 ITFSSTMNSF
-779 NTDNPVF
+779 DTRNPVF

-792 EIVTTPKTSESQRYY
+792 EIVTTPKTSESQRDY
-807 FYTHGGVLYR
+807 FYTHGGALYK

-822 AYTGTFSKETEALS
+822 EDTGVTEVLS
-836 WLPEKTTGAF
+836 WLPEKTTGVF

-853 VIDEFS
+853 VIDKFS

-873 VKYIGPRFFNDS
+873 VKYIGTKFFNDS

-908 SDPSRF
+908 SDPSGF

>member
-6 SRVEI
+6 SRIEI
-11 TEGGSAVLSAS
+11 IEGESAVLSAS

-42 ATVDKSGTVHG
+42 ATVDKAGTVHG
-53 LKPGTATVTATAE
+53 LRPGTATVTATAE

-88 DKTELTLT
+88 DK
-96 EGETGTLTAT
+96 
-106 VKPDNADNRKV
+106 
-117 TWSSDKTEIATVDGS
+117 
-132 GRVTAVKAGE
+132 
-142 AVITVTTEDGGKTA
+142 
-156 TCKVTVKAKA
+156 
-166 VNVTEVTLDRAEL
+166 
-179 TLTEGETE
+179 
-187 TLTATVRPDNAD
+187 
-199 NRKVTWSSDKTEI
+199 
-212 ATVDGAGKVTAVK
+212 
-225 PGEAVVTVTT
+225 
-235 EDGGKTATCKVTVKA
+235 
-250 KTVNVTEVTLDRTEL
+250 
-265 TLTEGETETL
+265 
-275 MATVRPDNADNR
+275 M
-287 KVTWISDKT
+287 
-296 DVATVGG
+296 
-303 DGRVTAV
+303 
-310 KAGEAVITVTTE
+310 
-322 DGGKTATCKVTVKAK
+322 
-337 AVNVTDVSLDRTE
+337 
-350 LTLTEGETETL
+350 
-361 TATVKP
+361 
-367 DNADNRKVTWSS
+367 
-379 DKTDVATVDGAG
+379 
-391 RVTAVK
+391 
-397 AGEATVT
+397 
-404 VTTEDGG
+404 
-411 RTATCKVTVKAKTVN
+411 
-426 VTEVTLDRTEL
+426 
-437 TLTEGETETLM
+437 
-448 ATVRPDNADNR
+448 
-459 KVTWISDKTDVATVG
+459 
-474 GDGRVTAVKA
+474 
-484 GEAVVTVTTEDGGK
+484 
-498 TATCKVTVKAKAVN
+498 
-512 VTDVSL
+512 
-518 DRTELTLTEGE
+518 ELTLTEGE

-568 KAGEAVITVTTEDG
+568 KAGEAVVTVTTEDG
-582 GKTATCKVTVKAKTV
+582 GKTATCKVTVKAKVVGVTEVTLDKTELTLTEGETETLTATVKPDNADNKKVAWSSDKTDVATVDGAGRVTAVKAGEAVVTVTTEDGGKTATCKVTVKAKAV
-597 PVTGVEVNPWA
+597 PVTGVDVNPW
-608 VTLSVRG
+608 VMTLSVRG

-642 ATVDSEGNVQGV
+642 ATVDSEGNVKGV

-689 LWYEYFGQNK
+689 LWYEYYDGPNL

-717 PGQIEYGGITYSVVH
+717 PGQIEYGGITYSVVQ
-732 IGSRAFYECADLKS
+732 IGARAFDECTDLKS

-756 GTWAFY
+756 AAFAFY
-762 NCPNLER
+762 NCPNLES

-779 NTDNPVF
+779 NTVNPVF
-786 ERCPKL
+786 VRCPKL
-792 EIVTTPKTSESQRYY
+792 EIVTTPKTSESQLYY
-807 FYTHGGVLYR
+807 FYTHGRALYK

-822 AYTGTFSKETEALS
+822 ADTGETEVLS
-836 WLPEKTTGAF
+836 WLPEKTTGVF

-853 VIDEFS
+853 VIDRYS
-859 LSFTGIDKIIIPES
+859 LTFTGIDKIIVPES
-873 VKYIGPRFFNDS
+873 VKYIGQRFFDDS